1 MVIFYGFWNLDF
13 FRHILPPFCVSS
25 ELKDVHIYLIDYIS
39 SFYPLCLICFT
50 WIIIKLHFHNFKPVV
65 WLWSKLNKC
74 SCIRDRS
81 FSQSNSLIDAFA
93 TFFLLS
99 YTKLVTTSGRIISPL
114 NAVVYKN
121 NSFSNIHQFAEADA
135 RIEYF
140 GEEHALYAL
149 ISILIIPFI
158 IVPPIFL
165 ILYPIKVFR
174 LLLFKCHLSTRTIAS
189 LNIFVEKYY
198 SCYRDGTEGGKDMRG
213 SASMY
218 FILRWIA
225 ISIFQLTSFNTSL
238 FLAAIIYASYG
249 TVIALVRPYKKTYMN
264 VIDTLMIENLA
275 LLALVLDKYD
285 FENFNNI
292 KALLYA
298 VVLSVFASL
307 PLLGLIGF
315 IAYTILKRMIGS
327 GSCLFCTKK
336 HTSNTNKS
344 IAVISQQAVQDGVS
358 NGDQE
363 LPDRMLHP
371 QKYIYSFENINYVRE
386 L

>member
-1 MVIFYGFWNLDF
+1 MFLYKRSQFQ
-13 FRHILPPFCVSS
+13 S
-25 ELKDVHIYLIDYIS
+25 KQLIDDV
-39 SFYPLCLICFT
+39 FT
-50 WIIIKLHFHNFKPVV
+50 
-65 WLWSKLNKC
+65 
-74 SCIRDRS
+74 
-81 FSQSNSLIDAFA
+81 

-99 YTKLVTTSGRIISPL
+99 YTKLVTTSGRILSPL

-135 RIEYF
+135 RIKYF
-140 GEEHALYAL
+140 GEKHKLYAL

-165 ILYPIKVFR
+165 ILYPIKMFQ
-174 LLLFKCHLSTRTIAS
+174 LLLFECRLSTRTIAS

-198 SCYRDGTEGGKDMRG
+198 SCYRDGTEGGKDMR
-213 SASMY
+213 SLASMY

-225 ISIFQLTSFNTSL
+225 ISIFQLISFNTSL

-249 TVIALVRPYKKTYMN
+249 TVIALVCPYKRTYMN

-285 FENFNNI
+285 FEDSNNI
-292 KALLYA
+292 KASMLYA
-298 VVLSVFASL
+298 VVLSIFASL

-327 GSCLFCTKK
+327 GSCLFCAKK
-336 HTSNTNKS
+336 HTSSTNKS
-344 IAVISQQAVQDGVS
+344 TAVISQQAVQDGII

-363 LPDRMLHP
+363 LPDHMLHP
-371 QKYIYSFENINYVRE
+371 QKYIYSFENINYVRDLE